1 MELAVEEKCEF
12 LPFQSPRK
20 VIVKGGKIVG
30 IEFCRTEQS
39 DDGKWVEDEEQVIR
53 LKANFII
60 SAFGSGLHDEKGIL
74 SLQFTLT
81 IC

>member
-30 IEFCRTEQS
+30 IEFCRTEQLE
-39 DDGKWVEDEEQVIR
+39 DGKWIEDEEQLIR

-60 SAFGSGLHDEKGIL
+60 SAFGSGLQDEKGIRL
-74 SLQFTLT
+74 
-81 IC
+81 